1 MVAERE
7 VKMIFLSSIKRL
19 VIKKLQMEKK
29 GQRLHGVE
37 GQEKGFDNKWCIAK
51 VRIIK
56 DVIKR
61 DI

>member
-1 MVAERE
+1 
-7 VKMIFLSSIKRL
+7 
-19 VIKKLQMEKK
+19 MEKK

-61 DI
+61 DIQLSIPKELQNELREQVDLI